1 MAWLGAVGA
10 AVVGYFGTT
19 VLAGSLAA
27 MVVGGIVVGAAA
39 GALYSAVS
47 GGNILKGALYGA
59 LGGAVVGAGGWAL
72 GFGGAGTTSAAMAP
86 EIGAVGNTTV
96 GNMSATLGAE
106 AANTGAIIGGA
117 NTTQATAGALFTA
130 EGVQA
135 MGAVASLGSAFMKGG
150 DTLDT
155 DAQLAE
161 AEKDR
166 ELRRQESADRIAASD
181 KSSDTSLQ
189 QTMAQIASNEK
200 ISQAERD
207 LKAEQF
213 TADFDFRTRQY
224 EEEAALVETGRQ
236 RFETGIKEGADYVK
250 SSTPTV
256 SLVEVSEQRKSLP
269 GPSWWEEQ
277 QTQPEAA

>member
-1 MAWLGAVGA
+1 
-10 AVVGYFGTT
+10 
-19 VLAGSLAA
+19 

-47 GGNILKGALYGA
+47 GGNILKGTLYGA

-72 GFGGAGTTSAAMAP
+72 GFGGTGAASATAVP
-86 EIGAVGNTTV
+86 EVGATGSTAIGAETA
-96 GNMSATLGAE
+96 S
-106 AANTGAIIGGA
+106 TGAILGGTDA
-117 NTTQATAGALFTA
+117 ATSTTAGTLFTA
-130 EGVQA
+130 ENVQA
-135 MGAVASLGSAFMKGG
+135 MGVVASLGSAFMKGG

>member
-10 AVVGYFGTT
+10 AVVGYFG
-19 VLAGSLAA
+19 VSVAASSLAA

-72 GFGGAGTTSAAMAP
+72 GFGGTGAASATAVPEVGAAGST
-86 EIGAVGNTTV
+86 
-96 GNMSATLGAE
+96 TLGAE
-106 AANTGAIIGGA
+106 TASTGAILGGT
-117 NTTQATAGALFTA
+117 NTVAAKTTAGALFTA
-130 EGVQA
+130 ENVQA

-166 ELRRQESADRIAASD
+166 ELRRKESADRVAASE

-250 SSTPTV
+250 SNTPTV

>member
-1 MAWLGAVGA
+1 MAWLGAIGA
-10 AVVGYFGTT
+10 AVVGYFGVSIT
-19 VLAGSLAA
+19 ASSLAA

-47 GGNILKGALYGA
+47 GGNILKGTLYGA

-72 GFGGAGTTSAAMAP
+72 GFGGTGAASATAVP
-86 EIGAVGNTTV
+86 EVGATGSTAIGAETA
-96 GNMSATLGAE
+96 S
-106 AANTGAIIGGA
+106 TGAILGGTDA
-117 NTTQATAGALFTA
+117 ATSTTAGTLFTA
-130 EGVQA
+130 ENVQA
-135 MGAVASLGSAFMKGG
+135 MGVVASLGSAFMKGG